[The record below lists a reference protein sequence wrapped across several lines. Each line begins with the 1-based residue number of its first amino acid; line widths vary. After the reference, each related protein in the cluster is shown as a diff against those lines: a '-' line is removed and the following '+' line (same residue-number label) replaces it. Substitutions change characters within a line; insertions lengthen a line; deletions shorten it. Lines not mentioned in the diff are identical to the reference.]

1 MHRRRDVGLARPQA
15 HGARRNLL
23 CRVPSPTASL
33 HCGSDLRGL
42 DALASLDGPARHP
55 LPRPDRSGTPV
66 AIRVLAPPHRTA
78 QLHHGLQIC
87 AASALAAASM
97 CRSLF
102 VAAFPLF
109 AKRMYTVV
117 GDQLGLQLPGD
128 GGRAVDHLS
137 VLVHQI
143 WYFPLISELRA
154 GCIWLT
160 KSLGDAVRRRSRFHG
175 FLQEEGYV

>member
-117 GDQLGLQLPGD
+117 GINWASNFLGMV
-128 GGRAVDHLS
+128 AVLLTICLFSFIKYGISLS
-137 VLVHQI
+137 
-143 WYFPLISELRA
+143 FPSCA
-154 GCIWLT
+154 P
-160 KSLGDAVRRRSRFHG
+160 DAYG
-175 FLQEEGYV
+175 